1 MYTFSILPF
10 VQMSCTRSSLLLRNH
25 LLNISSPLSNEFCIL
40 RHGQSMANVQHLI
53 SSHPDV
59 APFKHGLSPIGR
71 QQAEAAGQAVLQYY
85 KNGNYD
91 GLTILSSDYLRANET
106 ATIVGVATG
115 VPVTVETA
123 LRERW
128 FGEWDGG
135 SDVHYPD
142 VWNDDALDPYHT
154 NRGVESVM
162 AVMDRTT
169 TCVLQWN
176 QRLTNHLILLVAHGD
191 VLQITQTAFSKMDGS
206 QHRTLDHLDTAT
218 LRPLRLVMDQL

>member
-1 MYTFSILPF
+1 
-10 VQMSCTRSSLLLRNH
+10 
-25 LLNISSPLSNEFCIL
+25 
-40 RHGQSMANVQHLI
+40 MANVHNVI

-59 APFKHGLSPIGR
+59 APFKHGLSPTGR
-71 QQAEAAGQAVLQYY
+71 LQAEAAGQTVLHYY
-85 KNGNYD
+85 QSGNYD

-115 VPVTVETA
+115 VPVTIETA

-154 NRGVESVM
+154 HRGVESVM
-162 AVMDRTT
+162 SVMDRTT

-176 QRLTNHLILLVAHGD
+176 QCLKNHLILLVAHGD

-206 QHRTLDHLDTAT
+206 QHRTLEHLDTAT
-218 LRPLRLVMDQL
+218 LRPLHLAMV